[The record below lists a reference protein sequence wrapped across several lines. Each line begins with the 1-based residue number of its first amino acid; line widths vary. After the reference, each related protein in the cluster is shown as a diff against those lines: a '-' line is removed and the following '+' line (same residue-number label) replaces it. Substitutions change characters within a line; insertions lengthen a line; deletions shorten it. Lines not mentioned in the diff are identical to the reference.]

1 MTFAALRKYLQV
13 STHTGSGT
21 RGRSTGPPA
30 TSTTTS
36 SITTPQIRASLLVL
50 LQHSIVTVKRQP
62 TNIFLYTY
70 HTQPA
75 IHIHRYAKFVEYTK
89 KAVDATAA
97 CCIEELLL
105 AGRLRTVDLT
115 VQAAERAPKS
125 EKYTVRQSVMDA
137 FCKLVNSGFIQRVT
151 PLPDPLQ
158 DNDDDDQEEFQFDEP
173 RPRKRVKIE
182 ASSLEQD
189 LYRDED
195 PAVVGLLQAHGNYRE
210 TLPIDAVWRVNM
222 DLYHDILRAF
232 HLGRLTAEIHGARV
246 QSAGSLVTAALR
258 YRAQQKHGVSS
269 SSPSS
274 NNNNSNNYEST
285 VFAVQDVV
293 KFLPKPVTQLLE
305 KKPGGLAVNLN
316 KAWRDLSELRFPP
329 VAVRRVADDRYEI
342 AVRSVTRY
350 LQDRIFY
357 QVVHD
362 RHGEVAAR
370 VVSILSRKG
379 WLESDPLSE
388 MCMVPS
394 KDTREVL
401 HHLYRSRY
409 VELFQLSSSRQYN
422 PANTIYLWGVDRER
436 LRQKVT
442 ENVATALLNIRL
454 RRAHELEVGSGWI
467 ERAKQQ
473 AGHEINQEDDNEDDI
488 RGFEKFQL
496 GLERLDVAALQLDET
511 LMVLLN
517 F

>member
-1 MTFAALRKYLQV
+1 MKASSTASVIGLASTATGPVSGGAFVHQSPASSRHHDPLISLASNIIRDTFGPTVQTVADCLQCRGEMTFAALRKYLQ
-13 STHTGSGT
+13 
-21 RGRSTGPPA
+21 A

-50 LQHSIVTVKRQP
+50 LQHSIVTVKRQT
-62 TNIFLYTY
+62 TNIYLYTY

-151 PLPDPLQ
+151 PLPDPMQ
-158 DNDDDDQEEFQFDEP
+158 NDDDDDDQEEFQFDEP

-210 TLPIDAVWRVNM
+210 TLPIDAVWRVNI

-269 SSPSS
+269 ATSSS
-274 NNNNSNNYEST
+274 NNNNYEST

-316 KAWRDLSELRFPP
+316 KAWRDLSELRSLP

-394 KDTREVL
+394 QRHARGFAPPVPQSLRGTL
-401 HHLYRSRY
+401 SAF
-409 VELFQLSSSRQYN
+409 VESAVQPSQHNLSVGCGPGEASAKGDGKRRNSLVKHSFATGARVGSRQ
-422 PANTIYLWGVDRER
+422 
-436 LRQKVT
+436 
-442 ENVATALLNIRL
+442 
-454 RRAHELEVGSGWI
+454 
-467 ERAKQQ
+467 
-473 AGHEINQEDDNEDDI
+473 
-488 RGFEKFQL
+488 
-496 GLERLDVAALQLDET
+496 RLD
-511 LMVLLN
+511 
-517 F
+517 